1 MKVVINTCFGGYTL
15 SELAVK
21 RYVELKGLKFFTDEG
36 DDGTTKYYTIEV
48 EKYKEE
54 LAEEN
59 RLFKEKSE
67 KYHGHPSNRHCWNP
81 DYQIERDDPV
91 LVQVVEDLGSK
102 ANGDCAKLLVVAI
115 PDDVEYFI
123 DDYDGKER
131 IHEAHRS
138 WP

>member
-67 KYHGHPSNRHCWNP
+67 KYHGHPSNRHCWNSCK
-81 DYQIERDDPV
+81 IKRDDPV
-91 LVQVVEDLGSK
+91 LVQVVEDLGSE
-102 ANGDCAKLLVVAI
+102 ANGSHAELLVVVI
-115 PDDVEYFI
+115 PDDVKYQI
-123 DDYDGKER
+123 YNYDGSES
-131 IHEAHRS
+131 IHEVHRS